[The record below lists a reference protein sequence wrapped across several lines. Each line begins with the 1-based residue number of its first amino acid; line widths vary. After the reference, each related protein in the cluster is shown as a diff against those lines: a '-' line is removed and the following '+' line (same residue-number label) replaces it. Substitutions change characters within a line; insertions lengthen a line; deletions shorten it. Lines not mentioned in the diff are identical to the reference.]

1 MNANNIVDQKSK
13 PWHENITNDM
23 RHHLVQKIIQI
34 IFPSE
39 NHSIYQDP
47 RLANLANY
55 AIKTECQ
62 MYEEA
67 QNQEEYFDLLAERI
81 YKIKKEFENKQRSS
95 VAQKQEEIFQTM
107 DIFVIQEESDSKQ
120 KICNIYLFLII
131 TDNNRLLLL

>member
-120 KICNIYLFLII
+120 KNCNIYLFLII

>member
-120 KICNIYLFLII
+120 KNCNIYLFLII
-131 TDNNRLLLL
+131 TDNNHL

>member
-1 MNANNIVDQKSK
+1 MNASNIVDQKSK

-67 QNQEEYFDLLAERI
+67 QNQEEYFDLLAQRI

-120 KICNIYLFLII
+120 KNCNIYLFLII

>member
-1 MNANNIVDQKSK
+1 MNASNIVDQKSK

-81 YKIKKEFENKQRSS
+81 YKIKKEFEDKQRSS
-95 VAQKQEEIFQTM
+95 VAQA
-107 DIFVIQEESDSKQ
+107 
-120 KICNIYLFLII
+120 
-131 TDNNRLLLL
+131 